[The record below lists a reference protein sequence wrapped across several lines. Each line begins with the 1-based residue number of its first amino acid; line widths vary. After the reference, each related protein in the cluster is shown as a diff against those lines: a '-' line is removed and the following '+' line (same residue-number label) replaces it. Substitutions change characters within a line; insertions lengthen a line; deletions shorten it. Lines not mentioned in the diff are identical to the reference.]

1 MLGPNQHH
9 NERCGKGLVER
20 EECETDR
27 RSGHLPPRSH
37 RPSSHRTGCPD
48 HVDAVRTLVF
58 EALSSEQ
65 VTQQADLTGHL
76 ISHLSDNRRTGDTA
90 HR

>member
-1 MLGPNQHH
+1 M
-9 NERCGKGLVER
+9 
-20 EECETDR
+20 
-27 RSGHLPPRSH
+27 
-37 RPSSHRTGCPD
+37 
-48 HVDAVRTLVF
+48 DAVRTLVF